1 VRLIWNVLRVYS
13 YLFEAALCGAGLL
26 LGVFALASSNLHLD
40 VVWLPGSGGH
50 QLRWIFGLSALGL
63 ICVALAVFGVMRV
76 LLFLYSG
83 AIAVILFRGLL
94 LSTQVTFSSAAEA
107 RLAVFFVLGSFLA
120 FCGSFPLVP
129 RRRR

>member
-40 VVWLPGSGGH
+40 VPWLPGSGGH
-50 QLRWIFGLSALGL
+50 QLRWILGLSVLGL
-63 ICVALAVFGVMRV
+63 ICVALAIFGVMRV

-83 AIAVILFRGLL
+83 TIAYFLFRGLL
-94 LSTQVTFSSAAEA
+94 LSTQVTFSSGADA
-107 RLAVFFVLGSFLA
+107 RLAFVFVLASILA
-120 FCGSFPLVP
+120 FFGSFPLVP